1 MHRTPLGVIGGVRA
15 VRGGQGAADAWEI
28 AGAWP
33 SERDDVFT
41 STWSS
46 RRAGWTRMAVM
57 LALS

>member
-1 MHRTPLGVIGGVRA
+1 MKPSAADSLRW
-15 VRGGQGAADAWEI
+15 GAADALGI

-46 RRAGWTRMAVM
+46 RRAGWTRRAVM